1 MSNYKTVFFTLGA
14 LQIILGLSMIVPIL
28 AQFFYNQFDAGFIS
42 SSLVT
47 ILFGVLYKDVKNF
60 GKKK

>member
-28 AQFFYNQFDAGFIS
+28 AQFFYNQVDAGFIS

-47 ILFGVLYKDVKNF
+47 ILFGVLFVLSNLDHEKN
-60 GKKK
+60 